1 MAMINRIVSHYQ
13 ILEELGKGAM
23 GSVYLAED
31 TSLGRRVAIKFAD
44 LARDDQEF
52 RARFQREARLAA
64 SLNHR
69 NIATIY
75 DFGETEDGR
84 PFLVMELVQGR
95 KLSEGLRDESL
106 SLERRL
112 EIIADIAAG
121 LGEAHRRGVIHRDIK
136 PSNILINEDGEV
148 KILDF
153 GLAKEFKNAAAENA
167 RESQEIDLF
176 APTVSDSPTRA
187 GLVLGTP
194 LYMSPEQA
202 RGASAEADARSD
214 IFSLGVILYECL
226 AGRPPFNGKTLI
238 EISAETLHVNPKP
251 PSNFNEQVPGELD
264 RITLKAL
271 AKQPHERYQSTDEML
286 DDLRELPAIP
296 PRRGGVSSQSIRI
309 KTAPEIPVKSHLIE
323 LLSELLR
330 RPRWATTII
339 LIALAGAYLGLA
351 WTWNWLPFRHLA
363 YQPSP
368 AAARWY
374 DKGVQFMR
382 DGNYYQASEALKSAV
397 DADGNYIFARA
408 RLAEALTE
416 LNYNDLAQKQL
427 NEIYLAVR
435 DRSALPEVE
444 GLYLEAVLNVAARK
458 FPEAIRNYSRLAALA
473 PAKDEAYAYFDL
485 GRAYEKNDD
494 TDKAIEEFLK
504 VTQLDPESAAAH
516 LRLGILYGVRL
527 KNQEKAE
534 TFFSESERLYRSL
547 GALEGVAEVYFQ
559 RGMMYGAMGQLE
571 KGREQLEQARDQS
584 RLLTNKYQHIKTLLQ
599 LSVNSL
605 FREKYEVA
613 QQTADEATS
622 LARTEKMNDLFVNG
636 LIYLG
641 LISRRRS
648 DYNQAESYLKQA
660 KDNAQSYNGL
670 YTMALAESNLSSL
683 YAEQGIR
690 PDETIREALKAREFF
705 KSSGYRAEELGTLLV
720 IARVNRKL
728 GNFDQAERAYEDSI
742 PVSNKLGD
750 RLTEAV
756 ARLEYGKLLA
766 DLGRYPEALKQMDER
781 YKISL
786 SLNQKFRVIQS
797 LLYRA
802 DLLSR
807 LGDYPKAESDFK
819 EARSLADQS
828 NLNNGALAMD
838 ILLFEARQALS
849 QLQPE
854 VALARSKQAIA
865 FLSPQLP
872 EGQIEASRITCVALV
887 ISGTPRAGISHC
899 RNAVALAEK
908 GTDKKLFLGAKL
920 AMSQAELASGSAER
934 AGAIASQLQADF
946 NKLRQ
951 PESEWRAALLTARAS
966 SLMGRRQTAYDQASR
981 AVTILA
987 TLRDNWGEKTFNL
1000 YLRRP
1005 DIKQQHEQL
1014 NNLIHKNKN

>member
-23 GSVYLAED
+23 GTVYLAED

-75 DFGETEDGR
+75 DFGETEDGC
-84 PFLVMELVQGR
+84 PFLVMELVQGK
-95 KLSEGLRDESL
+95 KLSERLRNGSL

-112 EIIADIAAG
+112 EIIADIAGAI
-121 LGEAHRRGVIHRDIK
+121 GEAHRRGVIHRDIK

-153 GLAKEFKNAAAENA
+153 GLAKEFKKASPEDPKDP
-167 RESQEIDLF
+167 QEIDLF
-176 APTVSDSPTRA
+176 APTMSDSPTRA

-194 LYMSPEQA
+194 HYMSPEQA

-214 IFSLGVILYECL
+214 IFSVGVMLYECL
-226 AGRPPFNGKTLI
+226 AGRPPFNGNTLI
-238 EISAETLHVNPKP
+238 EISAETLHVNPPP
-251 PSNFNEQVPGELD
+251 PSRFNPQVSGALD

-271 AKQPHERYQSTDEML
+271 AKKPDERYQSADELLDDMRESLAIPARRDSVRLQSVQIKDSSNIPAKSRPIEML
-286 DDLRELPAIP
+286 F
-296 PRRGGVSSQSIRI
+296 
-309 KTAPEIPVKSHLIE
+309 
-323 LLSELLR
+323 ELLR
-330 RPRWATTII
+330 RSRWATMII
-339 LIALAGAYLGLA
+339 LIALAGVYLGLA
-351 WTWNWLPFRHLA
+351 WTRNWAPFRPSA

-368 AAARWY
+368 AAARWQ

-382 DGNYYQASEALKSAV
+382 DGNYYLASEALKAAV
-397 DADGNYIFARA
+397 DADGNYVIARA

-416 LNYNDLAQKQL
+416 LDYNDLAQKQL
-427 NEIYLAVR
+427 TEVYLAVR
-435 DRSALPEVE
+435 DRSALPEAE
-444 GLYLEAVLNVAARK
+444 QLYLEAILNITARK
-458 FPEAIRNYSRLAALA
+458 IPEAIKSYSRLAALA
-473 PAKDEAYAYFDL
+473 PAKDEPYAYFDL

-494 TDKAIEEFLK
+494 TDKAIEEFSK
-504 VTQLDPESAAAH
+504 VTRLDPQSAAAH

-534 TFFSESERLYRSL
+534 TSFGEAERLYRSL
-547 GALEGVAEVYFQ
+547 SSLEGVAEVYFQ
-559 RGMMYGAMGQLE
+559 RGTMYGGFGQLE
-571 KGREQLEQARDQS
+571 KAGEQLEQARDQS
-584 RLLTNKYQHIKTLLQ
+584 KLLTNKYQHIKTLLQ

-605 FREKYEVA
+605 FLGKYEIS
-613 QQTADEATS
+613 QQIAEEAMN
-622 LARTEKMNDLFVNG
+622 LARAEKMNDLFVKG
-636 LIYLG
+636 VIYLG
-641 LISRRRS
+641 LISRRRG
-648 DYNQAESYLKQA
+648 DYNQAENYLKQA
-660 KDNAQSYNGL
+660 KDIAQGYNGL
-670 YTMALAESNLSSL
+670 YTIALAESNLSSL

-690 PDETIREALKAREFF
+690 PDETIRAAEKARDFF
-705 KSSGYRAEELGTLLV
+705 KSSGYRGEELGALLV

-728 GNFDQAERAYEDSI
+728 GNFDLAERAYQDAI

-750 RLTEAV
+750 RLAEAL

-766 DLGRYPEALKQMDER
+766 DQGRYPEALDQMDER
-781 YKISL
+781 YKLSL

-807 LGDYPKAESDFK
+807 LGDYPKAESDLK
-819 EARSLADQS
+819 DARSLADQS
-828 NLNNGALAMD
+828 NLNNGALAID
-838 ILLFEARQALS
+838 LLLFEAQKALS

-865 FLSPQLP
+865 HPNSQLP
-872 EGQIEASRITCVALV
+872 EAQIEASRIICVARV

-899 RNAVALAEK
+899 RNAVAIAEK
-908 GTDKKLFLGAKL
+908 GSDKKLLLGAQL
-920 AMSQAELASGSAER
+920 ATAQAELASGFAEK
-934 AGAIASQLQADF
+934 ADKIASQVQADF

-951 PESEWRAALLTARAS
+951 PEPEWRAALLTALACSRV
-966 SLMGRRQTAYDQASR
+966 GRRQTAYDQASR
-981 AVTILA
+981 AVAILA
-987 TLRDNWGEKTFNL
+987 SLRNKWGEKPFDL
-1000 YLRRP
+1000 YLSRP

-1014 NNLIHKNKN
+1014 NNLIRQNKN